1 MWQVRHRRK
10 PSPECLEEGTF
21 SELRPMRV
29 PGQTRPTTAQRGA
42 SDEVEAV
49 RRAICGRFASLPPRS
64 TRGGSLL
71 LPVRDAAA
79 FLAYEADA
87 PVLGYRRL
95 HSWEFWTSLGSPIG
109 SAGPIQQAVLL
120 LSWARRDAQ
129 TSQTGWRGLSPRR
142 KGVARGFDEVMRHG
156 GHASSGMGFS
166 FPISKR
172 SRIGRSC
179 APTNEAGMHRG

>member
-1 MWQVRHRRK
+1 VRHRRK

-87 PVLGYRRL
+87 PVLGCREP

-109 SAGPIQQAVLL
+109 SAAPFQQAVLL

-142 KGVARGFDEVMRHG
+142 KGVARGFDEVIRQVDTPLAG
-156 GHASSGMGFS
+156 WRSS

-172 SRIGRSC
+172 SRTGQSC
-179 APTNEAGMHRG
+179 ALRNAAGMHGG

>member
-1 MWQVRHRRK
+1 LWQVRHRRK

-87 PVLGYRRL
+87 PVLGCREP

-109 SAGPIQQAVLL
+109 SAAPFQQAVLL

-179 APTNEAGMHRG
+179 ALRNAAGMHGG